1 MNVAGIIERLR
12 SELQEIEDAIRSLE
26 RFQPFTKAARARAQS
41 VTEIRSVA
49 KPGDAS

>member
-1 MNVAGIIERLR
+1 MIVAGIIEKLR

-26 RFQPFTKAARARAQS
+26 RFRPLNKAAKAGAQS

-49 KPGDAS
+49 ESGDAS